1 MEKGKTDHRSG
12 ITRREFMGAAA
23 AAAASS
29 IVPAGLLG
37 CAGNTAP
44 GGALAP
50 GVGGKRP
57 NVVVLYVD
65 DLGYRDIGCYGGPV
79 KTPAL
84 DGLAAAGVRFT
95 DFYSGAAVCS
105 PSRATLLTGRHHFRT
120 GVYSVLV
127 FGDEPMHLLEREV
140 TLPEVLKQNGYS
152 TAHFGKWHV
161 GSPRGPQVK
170 VSPEDHGFDYW
181 FGMHSGA
188 RPSHK
193 NPVNFLRN
201 GKPVGKIEGYSCQIV
216 VDEAISWLD
225 GKRDSEAPFFLNLW
239 FHEPHDVI
247 AAPDDIVSR
256 YGDLKDQAAVYSG
269 TIDNTDR
276 AIARLLDKLKE
287 VDLPENTLIFYASDN
302 GSYRSDRVGNLR
314 GKKGSNYEG
323 GIRVPGIFSWP
334 GHITSGRVA
343 STPAGVVDLLP
354 TICSLVG
361 IDKPEGVHLDGSD
374 ISRLLLG
381 QDDAFSRTQALYW
394 HNGYMVALRR
404 GRYSMV
410 AFADFQ
416 FPRDREAI
424 AAVDNQI
431 AEVLRKADSPE
442 LIPWVE
448 RTSYFYKVF
457 KNKEAEKLRMQFLRL
472 NGFQTSW
479 IPTLKSGGYKN
490 FELYDL
496 SADPGQQN
504 NLVAQLPGVAARL
517 KKEMLAITA
526 SVMAEAPDPRPM

>member
-1 MEKGKTDHRSG
+1 MKNKRHQLSG
-12 ITRREFMGAAA
+12 MTRREFMGAAA
-23 AAAASS
+23 AATAST
-29 IVPAGLLG
+29 IVPGSLLG
-37 CAGNTAP
+37 CAGKTAP
-44 GGALAP
+44 GGKP
-50 GVGGKRP
+50 GTGKGGKHP

-65 DLGYRDIGCYGGPV
+65 DLGYKDIGCYGGPV

-84 DGLAAAGVRFT
+84 DGLAAGGVRFT

-120 GVYSVLV
+120 GIYSVLV
-127 FGDEPMHLLEREV
+127 FGDEPMYLLDREV

-161 GSPRGPQVK
+161 GSSKAPQVK
-170 VSPEDHGFDYW
+170 VSPEDHGIDYW

-188 RPSHK
+188 NPSHK
-193 NPVNFLRN
+193 DPINFLRN
-201 GKPVGKIEGYSCQIV
+201 GRPVGKIEGYSCQIV

-225 GKRDSEAPFFLNLW
+225 ERRDPESPFFMNLW
-239 FHEPHDVI
+239 FHEPHDVV
-247 AAPDDIVSR
+247 AAPDDIVSQ
-256 YGDLKDQAAVYSG
+256 YGDLNDKAAIYSG

-287 VDLPENTLIFYASDN
+287 VDLPENTLIVYASDN

-334 GHITSGRVA
+334 GHIAGGRVEGE
-343 STPAGVVDLLP
+343 PAGVVDLLP
-354 TICSLVG
+354 TVCGLAG
-361 IDKPEGVHLDGSD
+361 IDTPEGVHLDGSD
-374 ISRLLLG
+374 ISPLLLG
-381 QDDAFSRTQALYW
+381 QDDAFMRQQALYW
-394 HNGYMVALRR
+394 HNGHTVALRR
-404 GRYSMV
+404 GKYSMV

-424 AAVDNQI
+424 AAVEKQI
-431 AEVLRKADSPE
+431 EDVLRAASSPE
-442 LIPWVE
+442 LVPWTT
-448 RTSYFYKVF
+448 RTNYFYGHL
-457 KNKEAEKLRMQFLRL
+457 KNMDAERLRGQFMRL

-479 IPTLKSGGYKN
+479 IPTLKAGGYRG

-496 SADPGQQN
+496 STDPGQRN

-517 KKEMLAITA
+517 KKEMLDITA
-526 SVMAEAPDPRPM
+526 SVMAEAPDWQPR